1 MVAWAIVND
10 KSANYSSTECFFR
23 KMGEKQVTNY
33 AKNYV
38 STICQSLVISA
49 FSVHLCPGYNR
60 RKIYE
65 IDNFSRWLQ
74 ENFIFEFSP
83 SDYHATTKNS
93 NLAC

>member
-10 KSANYSSTECFFR
+10 KSANYSSTERFFR

-49 FSVHLCPGYNR
+49 FSVHLCPG
-60 RKIYE
+60 
-65 IDNFSRWLQ
+65 
-74 ENFIFEFSP
+74 
-83 SDYHATTKNS
+83 
-93 NLAC
+93 